1 MLKKKNQKVVVVMP
15 AYNAARTVKDT
26 FNEIPSKYKKHV
38 ILVDDQSKDKTVA
51 VSKKLGIKVF
61 AHPNNL
67 GYGGN
72 QKTCYWEALKL
83 DPDVV
88 VMLHPDYQYDA
99 TMMPYLVQPILDG
112 KYDYM
117 FGSRIATKKGAL
129 KGGMPLY
136 KYFLNRITCIIQNIL
151 LGVNFSEHFSGY
163 RAFSKK
169 LLLTIPFQRF
179 SNDFGFDQEMTISA
193 ISYNMR
199 IGEIPIS
206 TRYHEKQ
213 SSIKF
218 FKGVKFLLD
227 GFVTIAKYL
236 LHKAGIINDNRF
248 APKNYTNKTPKSK
261 SLLALIFLVLIN
273 FFFKPSSGLNF
284 SLGLFVF
291 VQSVLLFFLINN
303 FKNSKLIRKIILVL
317 LPIIIGVFVLITGV
331 YKDIFYVSNFE
342 KNQLWVRK
350 EIYRRDLGLIG
361 RSNFG
366 NLAIERTKLKLD
378 QLTRKITPA
387 FDLNKYFSIDRFSIY
402 LTIFFPLFVLGS
414 LFLLTEELGLV
425 LYYLGVATFGALFVQ
440 PGLIYWLFV
449 PLINLGILFGMINLK
464 RVSIKRK

>member
-1 MLKKKNQKVVVVMP
+1 MVKKKSQKVVVVMP

-26 FNEIPSKYKKHV
+26 LNEIPSKYKKHV

-51 VSKKLGIKVF
+51 VSKKLGINVF

-99 TMMPYLVQPILDG
+99 TMIPYLVQPILDG

-136 KYFLNRITCIIQNIL
+136 KYFLNRITCLIQNIF

-227 GFVTIAKYL
+227 GFATIAKYL
-236 LHKAGIINDNRF
+236 LHKAGVINDNRF
-248 APKNYTNKTPKSK
+248 APRSHTNKTPKSK
-261 SLLALIFLVLIN
+261 SLLALIFLALIN
-273 FFFKPSSGLNF
+273 FFLKPNSGLNF
-284 SLGLFVF
+284 SLGLFIF
-291 VQSVLLFFLINN
+291 VQSVFLFLLTYN
-303 FKNSKLIRKIILVL
+303 FKNSKLIRKIILLL
-317 LPIIIGVFVLITGV
+317 LPIIIGVFILITGV

-387 FDLNKYFSIDRFSIY
+387 FDLNKYFSIDKFSIY

-414 LFLLTEELGLV
+414 LFLLTEKLGMI
-425 LYYLGVATFGALFVQ
+425 LYYFGVATFGALFVQ

-449 PLINLGILFGMINLK
+449 PLINLGILFGIINLK
-464 RVSIKRK
+464 RVFIKTK